1 LPTLSSEKLAFF
13 KSASA
18 VKLTC
23 RRLPSAVQFVTE
35 ISDEDKAL
43 KNKQKK
49 GLRVTGRFAFSYDV
63 AGALADPAAAI
74 LKPDDE

>member
-1 LPTLSSEKLAFF
+1 
-13 KSASA
+13 
-18 VKLTC
+18 
-23 RRLPSAVQFVTE
+23 VQFVTE